1 MCSAVAVSCDEHF
14 ISLRHLWLSFCRSI
28 YLSIKVSRRLCC
40 CPNNCLFRLHLFQF
54 VFPSFLFCMVFVC
67 LSVTSSYLSCSLLV
81 LWLSFHV
88 AAVRCVCVCVNEER
102 NINTHAYA
110 HNCCYIHTCLSA
122 PRRRRHRPAGQPTDW
137 QSSSSSFLLASTG
150 SELKSSS
157 SHRFGGTVPKAFSK
171 SHLLGLS
178 AHRQQIL
185 VGSNPR
191 PCSLLVFL

>member
-1 MCSAVAVSCDEHF
+1 MLLPQQLF
-14 ISLRHLWLSFCRSI
+14 ISFAFISI
-28 YLSIKVSRRLCC
+28 RISIVSLLCDV
-40 CPNNCLFRLHLFQF
+40 R
-54 VFPSFLFCMVFVC
+54 

-88 AAVRCVCVCVNEER
+88 AAVRSVCVCVNEER

-157 SHRFGGTVPKAFSK
+157 SAQIWRHCAKSILKIASFGSLCSQTT
-171 SHLLGLS
+171 
-178 AHRQQIL
+178 
-185 VGSNPR
+185 NPGGK
-191 PCSLLVFL
+191 